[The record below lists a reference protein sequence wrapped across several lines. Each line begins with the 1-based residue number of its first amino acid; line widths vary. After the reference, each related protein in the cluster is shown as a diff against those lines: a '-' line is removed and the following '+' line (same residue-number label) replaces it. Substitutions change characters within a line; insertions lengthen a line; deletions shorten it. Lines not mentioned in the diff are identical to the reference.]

1 MENIKMQFLIVSVF
15 AKMPMNSGSFK
26 EVAQCCFPADK
37 RKREIANRF
46 HLHKL
51 LPLTA
56 TPSSSQCN
64 KYTLLSNEVFE
75 VCKNASQENLSPKSL
90 LYLSGFYW
98 WYIGSYS
105 TIQASQCILT
115 HQSQWKIKML
125 HFCCGS
131 GHQCTWL
138 FLERKKNTKQR
149 SALLMEISLNLSSV
163 IYLF

>member
-1 MENIKMQFLIVSVF
+1 MEKIKMQFFIVSVS

-26 EVAQCCFPADK
+26 EVAQCGIPADK
-37 RKREIANRF
+37 RETVNCF

-51 LPLTA
+51 LLLTA

-105 TIQASQCILT
+105 MIQGSQCILT
-115 HQSQWKIKML
+115 HHSQWKIKML
-125 HFCCGS
+125 YFCCGS

-138 FLERKKNTKQR
+138 FLEKKNKQR